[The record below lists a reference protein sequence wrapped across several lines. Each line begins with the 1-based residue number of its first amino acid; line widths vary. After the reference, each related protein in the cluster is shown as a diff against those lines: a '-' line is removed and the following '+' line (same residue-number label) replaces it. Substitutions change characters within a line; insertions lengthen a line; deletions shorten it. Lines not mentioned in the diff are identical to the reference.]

1 MHQEYIICD
10 MDLRERLRNE
20 GKNLILTMYRN
31 YYQRFSV
38 KDFTKNREKYIR
50 YEPQI
55 LQLTIENFFE
65 SHL

>member
-1 MHQEYIICD
+1 

>member
-1 MHQEYIICD
+1 LHQEYIICD